1 VLKIY
6 HAPRTRS
13 VRIIWMLEEMGLD
26 YEVIKTAFP
35 VTDPE
40 FLVINPTGTF
50 PLFVDGEVRLTESIA
65 ILQYLAARYGPT
77 PMSVKADEPG
87 FADYLQFLEV
97 GEATLATPLT
107 VAVRTR
113 FMAPEDQKANWT
125 AESCKSV
132 FLDRLQ
138 LVNSQLKTKAFMAAD
153 RFTAA
158 DISVGYALGFGEGL
172 RLAGGYD
179 PVLVDYWR
187 RLQARPAYQRALAR

>member
-1 VLKIY
+1 
-6 HAPRTRS
+6 
-13 VRIIWMLEEMGLD
+13 MLEEMGLD
-26 YEVIKTAFP
+26 HEVIKTAFP

-40 FLVINPTGTF
+40 FLAINPTGTF
-50 PLFVDGEVRLTESIA
+50 PLFIDGETRLTESIA

-77 PMSVKADEPG
+77 PLAVTADEPG

-138 LVNSQLKTKAFMAAD
+138 LVSNQLKTRPFMAAD

-172 RLAGGYD
+172 RLADDYD
-179 PVLVDYWR
+179 PLLIDYWR
-187 RLQARPAYQRALAR
+187 QLQARPAYQRAAAR